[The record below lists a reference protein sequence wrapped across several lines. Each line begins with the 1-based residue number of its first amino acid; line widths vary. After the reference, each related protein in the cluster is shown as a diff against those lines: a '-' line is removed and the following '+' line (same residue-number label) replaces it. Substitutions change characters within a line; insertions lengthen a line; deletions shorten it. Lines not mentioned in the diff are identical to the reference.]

1 MREKQSD
8 VAHFMRRAIELSFK
22 NVRSG
27 KGGPFAALIVKSG
40 KILAEGTNVVAS
52 ANDPTAHAEIV
63 AIRNAC
69 KKIRSFELSGCA
81 IYANCEPCPMCL
93 GAIYWA
99 RLARIYFAAT
109 SVDAAKIG
117 FDDALLYQQLKRTAT
132 ARKIPMSQLMRE
144 DALKVFRLWEQKPD
158 KIEY

>member
-1 MREKQSD
+1 MREKQTD
-8 VAHFMRRAIELSFK
+8 VAHFMGRAIELALN

-40 KILAEGTNVVAS
+40 KVLAEGTNVVTS

-69 KKIRSFELSGCA
+69 KRIRSFKLSDCA
-81 IYANCEPCPMCL
+81 IFANCEPCPMCL

-99 RLARIYFAAT
+99 RLARIYFAAAST
-109 SVDAAKIG
+109 DAAKIG
-117 FDDALLYQQLKRTAT
+117 FDDALLYRQLKRTAK

-144 DALKVFRLWEQKPD
+144 DALEVFRLWKEKPD